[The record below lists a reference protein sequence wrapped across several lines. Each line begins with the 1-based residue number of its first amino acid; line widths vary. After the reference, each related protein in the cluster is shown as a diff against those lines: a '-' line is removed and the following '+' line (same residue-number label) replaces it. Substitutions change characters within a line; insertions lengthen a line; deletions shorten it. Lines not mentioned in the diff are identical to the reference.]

1 MLVVLSTETLSR
13 LERYVY
19 YNPCPSPGVSFAL
32 SAKNPI
38 FAVGSVRYLPIT
50 AKMKSYELSFGQ

>member
-13 LERYVY
+13 LERLCLLQ
-19 YNPCPSPGVSFAL
+19 PLSKAGGFAL

-38 FAVGSVRYLPIT
+38 FVVGRARYLPIT
-50 AKMKSYELSFGQ
+50 AEMKSYELSFGQ